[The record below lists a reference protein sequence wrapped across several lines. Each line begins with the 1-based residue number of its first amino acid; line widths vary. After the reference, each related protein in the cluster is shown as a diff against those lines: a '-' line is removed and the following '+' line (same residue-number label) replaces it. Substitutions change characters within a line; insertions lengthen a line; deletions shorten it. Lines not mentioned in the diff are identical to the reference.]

1 MNVVSCC
8 KWKRSFNAQFNV
20 TRHTAVACVMYVTLC
35 RCCTCCNALLYN
47 ASYVRSLATHV
58 HSVISVI
65 RLAYR
70 RHHPGVIS
78 NRVYNPPFD
87 LMFTLIRMPYMH
99 SWHVQAA
106 FRRCTTKIQTSLS
119 YDLSWFKLYMYNF
132 SMYVNMAVFLYT
144 VVLTSQHH
152 HNMIYGPPAIDPRIF
167 FRGNTSLVDWQ
178 LGRGYLACFVPLSP
192 LLSVLTGQYC
202 VLLW

>member
-20 TRHTAVACVMYVTLC
+20 TRRTAVACMMYVTLC
-35 RCCTCCNALLYN
+35 RRCTCCNALLYN

-87 LMFTLIRMPYMH
+87 LMFTLVLMPYLELIRLGSVKCDAITLH
-99 SWHVQAA
+99 NNDSNSS
-106 FRRCTTKIQTSLS
+106 FSNDRL
-119 YDLSWFKLYMYNF
+119 WF
-132 SMYVNMAVFLYT
+132 
-144 VVLTSQHH
+144 
-152 HNMIYGPPAIDPRIF
+152 
-167 FRGNTSLVDWQ
+167 
-178 LGRGYLACFVPLSP
+178 
-192 LLSVLTGQYC
+192 
-202 VLLW
+202 